1 MVIYPGTLSGGLTED
16 DMSQLKE
23 VQGKGSGNL
32 ENDTE
37 KRSEQRQLILRES
50 AAEFRERLTK
60 VCQSRSKRS
69 LVKTRQR

>member
-37 KRSEQRQLILRES
+37 KRSEQRQLILREFGCG
-50 AAEFRERLTK
+50 AKAGTEETLRKPE
-60 VCQSRSKRS
+60 
-69 LVKTRQR
+69 